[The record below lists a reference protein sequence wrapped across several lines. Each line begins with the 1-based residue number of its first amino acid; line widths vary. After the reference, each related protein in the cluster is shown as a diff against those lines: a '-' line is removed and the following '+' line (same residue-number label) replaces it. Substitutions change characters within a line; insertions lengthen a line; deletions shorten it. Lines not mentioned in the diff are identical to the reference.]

1 MYVEIYL
8 SFSPVYLMRLTMV
21 SFLYNFFVLYILK
34 VENPSAT
41 NRKRRAWS
49 ESEDDEPVMRQ
60 PESSPIRE
68 NSADMQ
74 VSDGD

>member
-1 MYVEIYL
+1 
-8 SFSPVYLMRLTMV
+8 MRLSVV
-21 SFLYNFFVLYILK
+21 SFLYNVFVLYISK

-49 ESEDDEPVMRQ
+49 ESEDDEPITQQ

-68 NSADMQ
+68 NSAEMQ